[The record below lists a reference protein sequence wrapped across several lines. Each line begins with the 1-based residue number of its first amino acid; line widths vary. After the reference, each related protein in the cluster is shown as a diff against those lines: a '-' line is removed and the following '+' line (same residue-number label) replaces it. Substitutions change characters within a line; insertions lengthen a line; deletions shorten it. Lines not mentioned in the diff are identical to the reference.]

1 VRPFIEYAK
10 KAPSDGPRDEAIRR
24 WGEVRRRFPDCP
36 DGHWALTIELIR
48 AGRLEEAEAAA
59 QEGMRHVP
67 DDVFMLWQWGRVAA
81 KRHDWEEAER
91 RWQVGKAKHP
101 RSQYINEGIA
111 EMHLARQ
118 LLGLGP
124 AAAPAAHE
132 VDPELGRLLAR
143 FESIGD
149 NCEFG
154 IVQRLAGIEPLG
166 LLRWANI
173 RAPLLL
179 QILDERFAGVGDPE
193 NTLLESK
200 TSEYHLVDRRYFGMH
215 TFVNVGQTSE
225 EEFFP
230 RMCRRLRFL
239 KDKLIE
245 DLTDGEKIFVH
256 KSTYTPPTLE
266 EMHLLKAA
274 IRRYGNATL
283 WFVRRPPSPDLD
295 GSVEVVEDGLLVGYL
310 SRLTSNPQAVRDYA
324 ADWFALCREAVRLA
338 RAPSQPTV
346 EA

>member
-1 VRPFIEYAK
+1 VGDGAL
-10 KAPSDGPRDEAIRR
+10 AP
-24 WGEVRRRFPDCP
+24 
-36 DGHWALTIELIR
+36 
-48 AGRLEEAEAAA
+48 
-59 QEGMRHVP
+59 
-67 DDVFMLWQWGRVAA
+67 
-81 KRHDWEEAER
+81 EEAER
-91 RWQVGKAKHP
+91 RWQVAKAQHP

-132 VDPELGRLLAR
+132 VDPEMGRLLAR
-143 FESIGD
+143 FESIGE

-154 IVQRLAGIEPLG
+154 IVVQRLAGIEPLG

-173 RAPLLL
+173 PAPKLL
-179 QILDERFAGVGDPE
+179 QILNERFAGAGDPE

-200 TSEYHLVDRRYFGMH
+200 TSEYHLVDRCYFGMH
-215 TFVNVGQTSE
+215 TFVNVGQTTE

-230 RMCRRLRFL
+230 RMCRHLRFL

-245 DLTDGEKIFVH
+245 DLTDGEMIFVH
-256 KSTYTPPTLE
+256 KSTFTPPALE
-266 EMHLLKAA
+266 EMRLLKAA

-283 WFVRRPPSPDLD
+283 WFVRRPPSPELD
-295 GSVEVVEDGLLVGYL
+295 GAVEVVEDGLLVRYL

-324 ADWFALCREAVRLA
+324 ADWFALCRAAERLVP
-338 RAPSQPTV
+338 APSQPTV
-346 EA
+346 GA